1 MPHGNETQGER
12 DGAAGPLDARA
23 AARASLAAGRSPT
36 LWWITA
42 GLAVSVV
49 LVVVRGVPVG
59 ALALAVMLAIAGAVR
74 ALLPAPRA
82 AALTVRSRTLD
93 VAILFSL
100 AIGIGVLSQIIPT
113 R

>member
-1 MPHGNETQGER
+1 MPQHQGTDRAHDPE
-12 DGAAGPLDARA
+12 GPLDARA

-36 LWWITA
+36 LWWTTGGI
-42 GLAVSVV
+42 AVSVALV
-49 LVVVRGVPVG
+49 LVRGVPVG
-59 ALALAVMLAIAGAVR
+59 ALALALMLAAAGVVR
-74 ALLPAPRA
+74 AILPPPGA

-93 VAILFSL
+93 VTILFGL

>member
-1 MPHGNETQGER
+1 MPHGNETPGDL

-23 AARASLAAGRSPT
+23 AARASLAAGRSKT

-59 ALALAVMLAIAGAVR
+59 ALALAVMLAVAAAVR
-74 ALLPAPRA
+74 AVVPAPHA
-82 AALTVRSRTLD
+82 AALTVRSRALD
-93 VAILFSL
+93 VAILCSL

>member
-1 MPHGNETQGER
+1 MPHDDDRTADQ
-12 DGAAGPLDARA
+12 AGPLDARA

-36 LWWITA
+36 LWWTSG
-42 GLAVSVV
+42 GLVVSVLLV
-49 LVVVRGVPVG
+49 LTRGVPVG
-59 ALALAVMLAIAGAVR
+59 ALALALMLAIGGIARAV
-74 ALLPAPRA
+74 LPVPGA

-93 VAILFSL
+93 TTVMLTL